1 MTSPDAQEARQ
12 AAERT
17 LTVLDDLVQA
27 VVQQALDEVADDV
40 ASLIRDAA
48 REELQAAL
56 DATTL
61 RQIIRLWRRRL
72 PRVLAALLAVV
83 EAAVRAVLRRFGAPM
98 PPDWEDL
105 PGRWADDPFSVPDRV
120 RQYVSTAENRL
131 AEVGDRL
138 WEAARDALREG
149 NDEGEG
155 IDQLARRL
163 RRVFAEDGAELGRAR
178 AERIAR
184 TEVVSAWNR
193 ASLDASSAMPESAR
207 PPYKAWVATID
218 TRTRPAHW
226 AADGQIVPV
235 AAPFIVGGEPL
246 MTPGDP
252 IGSPDNVINCRCT
265 FILTYT
271 QDVPEDAGRQF
282 LDDDEI
288 AEVIAYFER
297 EHGIVREAHR
307 SALTA
312 ASGGPYTGGMVA
324 LVPSQADID
333 RLAVPD
339 GELPEDLHLTLLV
352 LGDAEQITGE
362 MRARIIDG
370 LGAHVAE
377 LGDTVD
383 TLPIKGHGFA
393 ISAFNPGSSERDTA
407 LVLGVGGEDLGT
419 IQAGVAE
426 IVRRVFA
433 FPEQHAPWVPHVT
446 LTYTDD
452 LPQLITL
459 ADRTGPIV
467 FDRLR
472 VAFGDD
478 ITDIPLTPAEQEAA
492 AVTTD
497 MPAPRAWSTPGD
509 TALAWENQQTGD
521 GRIFA
526 PGSLYW
532 DGPGPWPLQ
541 YADEMLT
548 GHEGAELAGAI
559 TTLARDGDRIPGAGV
574 LYPSQASGAAAIRLL
589 EEGAPLGVSVDLDDV
604 DVELIDRRPPEE
616 RDDGED
622 EVVLLA
628 SLAAASIL
636 PLADGGHLVRATHVT
651 EQTAS
656 GRSVRASHT
665 VEWAV
670 DPRGGVPAAD
680 LHAALTASGIITAAA
695 GDADDTAGQVVMAER
710 SGDMV
715 MRITRGRVRG
725 ATLVSMPAFAQAR
738 ITLDP
743 MDGDLAAAG
752 EQPPAGRM
760 RDVVTY
766 VASSPTPVGATQVAD
781 ALAITTSAARNYLT
795 RAAAAGYIT
804 RLARGLYVAASTIP
818 EGRAEVV
825 AAMSGD
831 LDLPIHPERDAEWDG
846 DAAASRV
853 LEWATG
859 EDSEVDAGRLGR
871 AFLWRDPDA
880 DPATLAAYKLGI
892 ADLYQ
897 SGGEERLE
905 IVPRAVFAVA
915 GVLQG
920 ARGGAD
926 IPDEEQTEL
935 RYRVSRLYRR
945 LGEEFDERLVA
956 PWDEEEDDMDDLEA
970 SAWSEFQAMPPLP
983 AAWFAEPTEEELP
996 TDQGPVHV
1004 TDDGRVYGWV
1014 AQRGVCHD
1022 GYTGQ
1027 CVTIDQLGDVD
1038 TSYFLRSRV
1047 SLDDGSQIRVGVF
1060 TMNAGHDNDGTDAA
1074 STRAL
1079 FDNTRTVA
1087 GIVTVGTN
1095 AHGMW
1100 FSGAAAPWLSEWDR
1114 AVFSACAPSGHWR
1127 RDRGGRWSLRAV
1139 LSVPVPGYPTRLAAS
1154 AVARANLALT
1164 ASAAPRPGPG
1174 PVSGVDL
1181 DALAAALAPA
1191 VADELERRQAA
1202 RKEVERLAAELAPV
1216 RAEIAASMAAQIK
1229 GGI

>member
-40 ASLIRDAA
+40 ADLIRDAA

-98 PPDWEDL
+98 PPGWEDL

-184 TEVVSAWNR
+184 TETVSAWNR
-193 ASLDASSAMPESAR
+193 ASLDAAEAMPDDAR
-207 PPYKAWVATID
+207 PPYKTWIATID

-226 AADGQIVPV
+226 AADGQVVPV

-339 GELPEDLHLTLLV
+339 GELPEDLHLTLLF

-362 MRARIIDG
+362 MRARIING

-452 LPQLITL
+452 LAQLPLL

-478 ITDIPLTPAEQEAA
+478 ITDIPLAPAEQEAA
-492 AVTTD
+492 AVTTPT
-497 MPAPRAWSTPGD
+497 PAPRRWSTPGQ
-509 TALAWENQQTGD
+509 TALAFENIETGD
-521 GRIFA
+521 GRVFA

-559 TTLARDGDRIPGAGV
+559 ETLGRDGDRIPATGV
-574 LYPSQASGAAAIRLL
+574 LYPSQAAGASAIRLL

-616 RDDGED
+616 RDDGDEGG

-628 SLAAASIL
+628 SLAAASVLEL
-636 PLADGGHLVRATHVT
+636 PGGGYAVRATHVT

-656 GRSVRASHT
+656 GRPVRASHT
-665 VEWAV
+665 VEWTV
-670 DPRGGVPAAD
+670 DAHGRVPAAD
-680 LHAALTASGIITAAA
+680 LHAAFAASGIITAAA
-695 GDADDTAGQVVMAER
+695 GDADDAAGQVVMAER

-738 ITLDP
+738 IVLDS
-743 MDGDLAAAG
+743 DELAAAG
-752 EQPPAGRM
+752 EETASPGGRM
-760 RDVVTY
+760 WDVVAC
-766 VASSPTPVGATQVAD
+766 VAGSPVPVGAAQVAD
-781 ALAITTSAARNYLT
+781 ALGISTASARDYLA
-795 RAAAAGYIT
+795 RAAAAGYIV
-804 RLARGLYVAASTIP
+804 RLSRGLYVATSTIP
-818 EGRAEVV
+818 EGLV

-831 LDLPIHPERDAEWDG
+831 LDLPIHDDRDAEWDG

-853 LEWATG
+853 LAWASG
-859 EDSEVDAGRLGR
+859 EDGEVDAGRLGS

-880 DPATLAAYKLGI
+880 NPATLAAYKLGI

-897 SGGEERLE
+897 RDGGQRLE

-920 ARGGAD
+920 ARGGVD
-926 IPDEEQTEL
+926 IPEEEQAEL

-945 LGEEFDERLVA
+945 LGEEFDERMVA

-970 SAWSEFQAMPPLP
+970 SAWSEFQSMPPLP

-1014 AQRGVCHD
+1014 ARKGVCHD

-1038 TSYFLRSRV
+1038 TTYFLRSRIR
-1047 SLDDGSQIRVGVF
+1047 LDNGETVRVGVF
-1060 TMNAGHDNDGTDAA
+1060 TMNAGHDNDGTDAS

-1079 FDNTRTVA
+1079 FDDTRTVA
-1087 GIVTVGTN
+1087 ALVAVGTN
-1095 AHGMW
+1095 SRGMW

-1114 AVFSACAPSGHWR
+1114 SVFAACAPSGHWR

-1164 ASAAPRPGPG
+1164 ASATPLRG
-1174 PVSGVDL
+1174 PVLGVDL

-1191 VADELERRQAA
+1191 VVDEMERRQAA
-1202 RKEVERLAAELAPV
+1202 REEVERLAAELAPV

-1229 GGI
+1229 GGK